1 MHGKNLVYII
11 GFMGSGKSTAGK
23 KLAAALGWDFID
35 LDRKIEAE
43 AGKSITEIF
52 SQDSEERFR
61 SLETEVLRSLQ
72 THVKTIVSTGG
83 GTPCHAD
90 NMKFMLDTGVTVYI
104 KMSTSQ
110 LVSRLL
116 GSTGKRP
123 VLKNVPDDKL
133 YSFIEEKLAVR
144 EKFYNKANIIIEG
157 INLDINNLQSII
169 RLGAGIIRSRIQR
182 KIVKIVTK
190 PKLAVEKFL
199 KRILVWKYV

>member
-23 KLAAALGWDFID
+23 KLAAALGWTFID
-35 LDRKIEAE
+35 LDRQIETA
-43 AGKSITEIF
+43 AGKSIPEIF
-52 SQDSEERFR
+52 SQDGEEKFR
-61 SLETEVLRSLQ
+61 SLETEVLRSLKS
-72 THVKTIVSTGG
+72 HVKTIVSTGG

-90 NMKFMLDTGVTVYI
+90 NMTFMIDTGVTVYL

-116 GSTGKRP
+116 GSTGERP

-133 YSFIEEKLAVR
+133 YGFIDEKLAVR

-169 RLGAGIIRSRIQR
+169 KLGAGI
-182 KIVKIVTK
+182 
-190 PKLAVEKFL
+190 
-199 KRILVWKYV
+199 

>member
-1 MHGKNLVYII
+1 MMHGKNLVYII

-23 KLAAALGWDFID
+23 KLAAALGWTFID
-35 LDRKIEAE
+35 LDRQIETA
-43 AGKSITEIF
+43 AGKSIPEIF
-52 SQDSEERFR
+52 SQDGEEKFR
-61 SLETEVLRSLQ
+61 SLETEVLRSLKS
-72 THVKTIVSTGG
+72 HVKTIVSTGG

-90 NMKFMLDTGVTVYI
+90 NMTFMIDTGVTVYL

-116 GSTGKRP
+116 GSTGERP

-133 YSFIEEKLAVR
+133 YDFIDEKLAVR

-169 RLGAGIIRSRIQR
+169 KLGAGI
-182 KIVKIVTK
+182 
-190 PKLAVEKFL
+190 
-199 KRILVWKYV
+199 

>member
-1 MHGKNLVYII
+1 MMHGKSLVYII

-23 KLAAALGWDFID
+23 KLAAALGWEFID
-35 LDRKIEAE
+35 LDRKIETA

-52 SQDSEERFR
+52 LKDSEEKFR

-90 NMKFMLDTGVTVYI
+90 NMTFMLNTGVTVYL
-104 KMSTSQ
+104 KMTTNQ

-116 GSTGKRP
+116 GSTGERP

-133 YSFIEEKLAVR
+133 YGFIDEKLASR
-144 EKFYNKANIIIEG
+144 EKFYNKANIIVEG
-157 INLDINNLQSII
+157 INLDINNLQSILK
-169 RLGAGIIRSRIQR
+169 LGAGI
-182 KIVKIVTK
+182 
-190 PKLAVEKFL
+190 
-199 KRILVWKYV
+199 

>member
-1 MHGKNLVYII
+1 MMHGKNLVYII

-23 KLAAALGWDFID
+23 KLAAALGWTFID
-35 LDRKIEAE
+35 LDRQIETA
-43 AGKSITEIF
+43 AGKSIPEIF
-52 SQDSEERFR
+52 SQDGEEKFR
-61 SLETEVLRSLQ
+61 SLETEVLRSLKS
-72 THVKTIVSTGG
+72 HVKTIVSTGG

-90 NMKFMLDTGVTVYI
+90 NMTFMIDTGVTVYL

-116 GSTGKRP
+116 GSTGERP

-133 YSFIEEKLAVR
+133 YGFIDEKLAVR

-169 RLGAGIIRSRIQR
+169 KLGAGI
-182 KIVKIVTK
+182 
-190 PKLAVEKFL
+190 
-199 KRILVWKYV
+199 

>member
-1 MHGKNLVYII
+1 MMHGKSLVYII

-23 KLAAALGWDFID
+23 KLAAALGWEFID
-35 LDRKIEAE
+35 LDRKIEAA

-52 SQDSEERFR
+52 LKDSEEKFR

-72 THVKTIVSTGG
+72 THVKAIVSTGG

-90 NMKFMLDTGVTVYI
+90 NMTFMLNTGVTVYL
-104 KMSTSQ
+104 KMTTVQ

-116 GSTGKRP
+116 GSTGERP

-133 YSFIEEKLAVR
+133 YGFIDEKLAIR
-144 EKFYNKANIIIEG
+144 EKFYNKANIIVEG

-169 RLGAGIIRSRIQR
+169 KLGAGI
-182 KIVKIVTK
+182 
-190 PKLAVEKFL
+190 
-199 KRILVWKYV
+199 

>member
-72 THVKTIVSTGG
+72 SHVKTIVSTGG
-83 GTPCHAD
+83 GRRR
-90 NMKFMLDTGVTVYI
+90 LRESSGVDRESPRRY
-104 KMSTSQ
+104 Q
-110 LVSRLL
+110 SR
-116 GSTGKRP
+116 SR
-123 VLKNVPDDKL
+123 
-133 YSFIEEKLAVR
+133 
-144 EKFYNKANIIIEG
+144 
-157 INLDINNLQSII
+157 QSI
-169 RLGAGIIRSRIQR
+169 LFAQTGAGRREQLSKRHRERSGS
-182 KIVKIVTK
+182 
-190 PKLAVEKFL
+190 
-199 KRILVWKYV
+199 

>member
-23 KLAAALGWDFID
+23 KLAAALGWTFID
-35 LDRKIEAE
+35 LDRQIETA
-43 AGKSITEIF
+43 AGKSIPEIF
-52 SQDSEERFR
+52 SQDGEEKFR
-61 SLETEVLRSLQ
+61 SLETEVLRSLKS
-72 THVKTIVSTGG
+72 HAKTIVSTGG

-90 NMKFMLDTGVTVYI
+90 NMTFMIDTGVTVYL

-116 GSTGKRP
+116 GSTGERP

-133 YSFIEEKLAVR
+133 YGFIDEKLAVR
-144 EKFYNKANIIIEG
+144 EKFYNKANIIVEG

-169 RLGAGIIRSRIQR
+169 KLGAGI
-182 KIVKIVTK
+182 
-190 PKLAVEKFL
+190 
-199 KRILVWKYV
+199 

>member
-1 MHGKNLVYII
+1 MMHGKNLVYII

-52 SQDSEERFR
+52 SQDGEEKFR
-61 SLETEVLRSLQ
+61 SLESEVLRSLK

-90 NMKFMLDTGVTVYI
+90 NMTFMLDTGVTVYV

-116 GSTGKRP
+116 GSTGERP

-169 RLGAGIIRSRIQR
+169 KLGAGI
-182 KIVKIVTK
+182 
-190 PKLAVEKFL
+190 
-199 KRILVWKYV
+199 